1 MTNSIQIIVN
11 LAITLTDPVDKE
23 SDSDMERLLS
33 SLIKSQATSS
43 RENILNSINEENN
56 ITLGENINIELAKTI
71 QLK

>member
-11 LAITLTDPVDKE
+11 LVITLTDPVDKE